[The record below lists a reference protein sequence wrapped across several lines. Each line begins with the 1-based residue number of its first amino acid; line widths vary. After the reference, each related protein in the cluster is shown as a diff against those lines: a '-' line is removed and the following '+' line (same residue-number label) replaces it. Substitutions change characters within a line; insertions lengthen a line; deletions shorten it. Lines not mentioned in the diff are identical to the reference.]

1 VGAEDHHFQQSR
13 DSSRDGLARART
25 VDDVLVILK
34 TAFQGNDY
42 DGFELSFTPEWPPSY
57 GAAQMIS
64 PFQYVWRSQE
74 EKGSKGWEL
83 RLDLLPERERFAAVF
98 LSFEVT
104 QSPHSAVMSIAS
116 LQSLRGP

>member
-57 GAAQMIS
+57 GASQMIS
-64 PFQYVWRSQE
+64 PFQYVCRNQE

-83 RLDLLPERERFAAVF
+83 RLDFP
-98 LSFEVT
+98 
-104 QSPHSAVMSIAS
+104 I
-116 LQSLRGP
+116 